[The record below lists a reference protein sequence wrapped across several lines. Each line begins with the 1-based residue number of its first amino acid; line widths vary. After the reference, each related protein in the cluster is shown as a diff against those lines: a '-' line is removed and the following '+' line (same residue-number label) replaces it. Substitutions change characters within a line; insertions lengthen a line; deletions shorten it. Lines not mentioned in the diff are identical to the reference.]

1 MRALGVLSLLC
12 SASFGQMVEAPAEI
26 RGVLLEH
33 DPGVTGELAVRSPD
47 HFVFRY
53 RFDAHT
59 AVEREGQSLDVYHL
73 RPGDQIELSSDPA
86 NGPLRYARAIVV
98 KVAVPTPTGTAHRT
112 APASHIRPYNAEEE
126 RLRQKGDLTFSGVI
140 ASLTGARLVL
150 RTRQVGEQTILLRQD
165 TRYLENGELV
175 AAASLKPNMRVFVR
189 AGKNIYGDVEGYQVV
204 WGNILEVH

>member
-12 SASFGQMVEAPAEI
+12 SASFAQMVEAPAEI

-33 DPGVTGELAVRSPD
+33 DPGATGELAVRSPD

-73 RPGDQIELSSDPA
+73 RPGDQIELSSDPS
-86 NGPLRYARAIVV
+86 NGPVRYARAIVV
-98 KVAVPTPTGTAHRT
+98 KVAVSTPTGSAHRA

-150 RTRQVGEQTILLRQD
+150 RTRQAGEQTIMLRQD
-165 TRYLENGELV
+165 TRYLENGEMV

-189 AGKNIYGDVEGYQVV
+189 GAKNIYGDVEGYQVV